1 MLTPTAAPPAAMFRL
16 SEGSSAVLELVA
28 VVVALLRRIYVAAPS
43 EVSPDMVIVTVAV
56 VPVGTS
62 AM

>member
-1 MLTPTAAPPAAMFRL
+1 MFRL

-43 EVSPDMVIVTVAV
+43 EVAPDMVIVTVAV